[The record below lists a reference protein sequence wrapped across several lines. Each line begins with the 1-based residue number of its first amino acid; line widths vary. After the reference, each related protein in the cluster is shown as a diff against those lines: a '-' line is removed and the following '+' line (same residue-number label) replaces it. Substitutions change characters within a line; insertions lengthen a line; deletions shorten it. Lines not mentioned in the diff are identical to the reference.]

1 MIARLT
7 GTVADRGLD
16 HLIVDVNGV
25 GYLVYGPASLIV
37 AAQPRSQVVLHT
49 HMVVRE
55 DGMTLYGFLDPHQQR
70 LFQTLIG
77 VSGVG
82 PKVGLALLS
91 LMDAD
96 ELSFAIASGN
106 AAALA
111 KAQGVGQKLAA
122 RLVVELRD
130 KMTKGVAAGTTPG
143 VDSDDVVGAL
153 MALGYSQAEA
163 VDAVARTDFPEEG
176 APGAGLLRAGAH
188 GAVDGLSTRSRA
200 TKRLG
205 RFRQIP

>member
-7 GTVADRGLD
+7 GAVVDRAPD
-16 HLIVDVNGV
+16 HLVLDVHGV
-25 GYLVYGPASLIV
+25 GYLVYAPAS
-37 AAQPRSQVVLHT
+37 VVTRAEQGAEVTLHT
-49 HMVVRE
+49 HLVVRE
-55 DGMTLYGFLDPHQQR
+55 DGMTLYGFFDQHQQR

-82 PKVGLALLS
+82 PKVALALLS

-111 KAQGVGQKLAA
+111 RAQGVGQKLAA

-130 KMTKGVAAGTTPG
+130 KMTKAAGPIAAPGVESEEVVAA
-143 VDSDDVVGAL
+143 L
-153 MALGYSQAEA
+153 MSLGYSQAEA
-163 VDAVARTDFPEEG
+163 VDAVARAEFPDKAPIEEKVRL
-176 APGAGLLRAGAH
+176 A
-188 GAVDGLSTRSRA
+188 LSHFAKARM
-200 TKRLG
+200 G
-205 RFRQIP
+205 D

>member
-7 GTVADRGLD
+7 GEVVDRGPD
-16 HLIVDVNGV
+16 HVIVDVNGV
-25 GYLVYGPASLIV
+25 GYQVYAPA
-37 AAQPRSQVVLHT
+37 PVVTRLAMGNKVTLHT

-55 DGMTLYGFLDPHQQR
+55 DDMTLYGFDDPHQQR
-70 LFQTLIG
+70 LFRTLIG

-106 AAALA
+106 AASLA
-111 KAQGVGQKLAA
+111 RAQGVGQKLAA

-130 KMTKGVAAGTTPG
+130 KMVKGGTAAATPG
-143 VDSDDVVGAL
+143 VESEEVVGAL

-163 VDAVARTDFPEEG
+163 VDAVARAEMPEK
-176 APGAGLLRAGAH
+176 APIEEKVRLALAYFAK
-188 GAVDGLSTRSRA
+188 A
-200 TKRLG
+200 RLG
-205 RFRQIP
+205 E